1 MNYVHLIT
9 TFIPS
14 LCILTIAQATVY
26 FKTEH
31 FKTSV
36 PVAVSALLGK
46 SFSTQQILYLFP
58 ASVVHALHLGD
69 KIDSYHIIHEGC

>member
-1 MNYVHLIT
+1 MNHLMT

-36 PVAVSALLGK
+36 PLAVSALLGK
-46 SFSTQQILYLFP
+46 SLNTQHVFNLFRS
-58 ASVVHALHLGD
+58 SVIHIIHLCNN
-69 KIDSYHIIHEGC
+69 SYHVIHEGC

>member
-1 MNYVHLIT
+1 MNHLMT
-9 TFIPS
+9 NFIPS

-46 SFSTQQILYLFP
+46 SLNTQHVFNLFLYQCYTHYTPLSQDQFLP
-58 ASVVHALHLGD
+58 HHT
-69 KIDSYHIIHEGC
+69 